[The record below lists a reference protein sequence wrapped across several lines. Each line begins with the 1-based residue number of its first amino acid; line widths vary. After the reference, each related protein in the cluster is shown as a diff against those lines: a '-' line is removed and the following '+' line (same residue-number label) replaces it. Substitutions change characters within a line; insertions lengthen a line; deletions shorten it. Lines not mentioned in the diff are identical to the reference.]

1 MVSTGA
7 DDGTMKPEALS
18 EEGGLLLEPL
28 EVESDKSI
36 ATSRGCDPLNPVFVV
51 CAPLDSAIRGG

>member
-7 DDGTMKPEALS
+7 DEGTMKPEALS

-28 EVESDKSI
+28 LVVESDEAI
-36 ATSRGCDPLNPVFVV
+36 ATSRGCDPRV
-51 CAPLDSAIRGG
+51 CRLCATRLRDACG